1 MRSFIKDTMKTDQI
15 DRVDL
20 DKLKNEIEG
29 ETMLSKIKYRKQ
41 VNNMMTGKRPVI
53 AKGEV
58 VKTEQ

>member
-53 AKGEV
+53 
-58 VKTEQ
+58 